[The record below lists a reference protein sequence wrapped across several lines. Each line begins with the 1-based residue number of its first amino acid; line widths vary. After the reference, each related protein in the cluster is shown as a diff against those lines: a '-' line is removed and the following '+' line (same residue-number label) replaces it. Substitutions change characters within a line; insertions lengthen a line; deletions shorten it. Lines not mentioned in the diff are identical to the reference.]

1 MDYREV
7 YEGVYEVFIKHCND
21 ENLDGIIKLINSWY
35 IDYKTI
41 QYGLDILATKG
52 NLEIIKYIFDYYKKS
67 NYDESYMINIE
78 QILLYSCRNENHNK
92 TNLYVI
98 KYLLEKNPEVEL
110 NYQKLFNVACGYDLN
125 IVKYFLEIKPDI
137 EFQMGL
143 DNAAYNLHIY
153 PSNFK
158 IIKYLIG
165 HNMSLE
171 LGYLFYALFLNISI
185 SSIEH
190 KDFIYNKVLKY
201 IIKIKP
207 YLLYLLINTYNI
219 NTDGNYIK
227 KYDKMYN
234 DKIKLIQIKWKEIL
248 YSPYTKKG
256 LNFIERKRDELF

>member
-1 MDYREV
+1 MDYID
-7 YEGVYEVFIKHCND
+7 VYEVFIKHCND

-41 QYGLDILATKG
+41 QCGLDILAKKG

-78 QILLYSCRNENHNK
+78 EILLYSCRNENHNK
-92 TNLYVI
+92 TNLDVI
-98 KYLLEKNPEVEL
+98 KYLLEKNPELEI

-125 IVKYFLEIKPDI
+125 IVKYFLEIKPDM
-137 EFQMGL
+137 EFQIGL
-143 DNAAYNLHIY
+143 DNAAYNLYIY

-165 HNMSLE
+165 HNNSLQF
-171 LGYLFYALFLNISI
+171 GYSFYSIFLNIDFCN
-185 SSIEH
+185 IEH
-190 KDFIYNKVLKY
+190 KEFIYNVVLNY
-201 IIKIKP
+201 FIKIKP
-207 YLLYLLINTYNI
+207 YFLYIVINIYNKI
-219 NTDGNYIK
+219 TEKEYIK
-227 KYDKMYN
+227 KYEKMYI